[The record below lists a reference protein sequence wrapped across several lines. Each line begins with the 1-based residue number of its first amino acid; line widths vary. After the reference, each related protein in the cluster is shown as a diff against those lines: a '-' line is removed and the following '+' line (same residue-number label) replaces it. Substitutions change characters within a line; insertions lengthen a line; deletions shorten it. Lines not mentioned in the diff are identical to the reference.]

1 VDNIKSESKHTD
13 VLRKKYEIFITE
25 NKTGLVNKA
34 NTLTAM

>member
-1 VDNIKSESKHTD
+1 MNNIKSESKHMD
-13 VLRKKYEIFITE
+13 VSRKKYEIFITV

>member
-1 VDNIKSESKHTD
+1 MD
-13 VLRKKYEIFITE
+13 VSRKKYEIFITV